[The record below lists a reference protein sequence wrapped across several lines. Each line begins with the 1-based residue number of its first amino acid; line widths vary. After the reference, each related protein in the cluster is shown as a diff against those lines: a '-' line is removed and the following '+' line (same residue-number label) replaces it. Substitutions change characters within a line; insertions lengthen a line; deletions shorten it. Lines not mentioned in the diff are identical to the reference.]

1 MIDSKN
7 RKFLNWT
14 KRFSL
19 ISELLFFLRIPHL
32 LTVLIGFFSSVFIR
46 VNPWQIRLCFSSSFA
61 VFAVAVAVFSVGC
74 VPIRQSLSHHS
85 EPHGGPSASATVFES
100 PEDYKHLSKDA
111 WKDEMEGIASWYGD
125 EFNGRLTANGEVYD
139 MYKFTAAHKTLPL
152 GTVVKVHNLENGMT
166 VEVRINDRGP
176 YVKGRIID
184 LSRTAGRAV
193 GMREAGTAQV
203 KLEIVKWPEG
213 K

>member
-1 MIDSKN
+1 MIWIK
-7 RKFLNWT
+7 KA
-14 KRFSL
+14 KRMILEERVWFSD
-19 ISELLFFLRIPHL
+19 FLR
-32 LTVLIGFFSSVFIR
+32 VLR
-46 VNPWQIRLCFSSSFA
+46 VSA
-61 VFAVAVAVFSVGC
+61 VMALVLAVGC
-74 VPIRQSLSHHS
+74 VPIRQFMPR
-85 EPHGGPSASATVFES
+85 PHEAVAPGGTAPATEYES
-100 PEDYKHLSKDA
+100 PDDFKNPGKDA
-111 WKDEMEGIASWYGD
+111 WKDEMEGMASWYGED
-125 EFNGRLTANGEVYD
+125 FNGRLTANGEVYD

-184 LSRTAGRAV
+184 LSRTAGRAI

-203 KLEIVKWPEG
+203 KLEIVHWPDEN